1 MERGSHASAIING
14 VSTSPALVVI
24 GGLDN
29 IYQPVNECL
38 LFDNITTGQFSCKK
52 VCVHVHV
59 QYCKFTKILR
69 DSITVYMYIHV
80 NEMYV

>member
-1 MERGSHASAIING
+1 MERANHASTIING

-29 IYQPVNECL
+29 NFQLVNECL

-52 VCVHVHV
+52 VSVHVHV
-59 QYCKFTKILR
+59 QYCKFTEILR
-69 DSITVYMYIHV
+69 DSIVYIFFYTCQ
-80 NEMYV
+80 